1 MASSQF
7 DSLSRKALNMN
18 YLITG
23 IAGFVGSSL
32 ARAILAKHPDARIT
46 GIDNMS
52 FGYRER
58 LTDIAQKIEF
68 IEGDL
73 VNMDKLL
80 GGRHFNSIVHCAAIA
95 PLPECQRDS
104 HRALSQNVAICGSIA
119 DYAMAS
125 GSRDIVFFSSGAIYE
140 GTAQFPT
147 QEATPIVTSL
157 IYPTTKYIAE
167 QYFEA
172 ICRSHDLNVTAIRLF
187 NLYGPHQDYF
197 RKQPPLIGYLLMS
210 LIRDH
215 KAVLFSS
222 GEQCRDYVYIDDL
235 LELVLLSSQKMNS
248 SSTGGHFVSVNA
260 GSGVPVSVNAII
272 SILETVSGKKINI
285 ERRPAS
291 QYWDNYSELFNRPIA
306 INRSVIEREVN
317 KHTQAAVEK
326 AFKEFGWRAKV
337 NLVDGLASCF
347 QHAAQ
352 IIPS

>member
-1 MASSQF
+1 
-7 DSLSRKALNMN
+7 MN

-32 ARAILAKHPDARIT
+32 TRAILFKNPDARIT

-58 LTDIAQKIEF
+58 LADIADQIEF

-73 VNMDKLL
+73 IDIDQLL
-80 GGRHFNSIVHCAAIA
+80 GRRHFDTIVHCAAIA

-104 HRALSQNVAICGSIA
+104 HRALSQNVAICGSVS
-119 DYAMAS
+119 DYALAS

-140 GTAQFPT
+140 GTKQFPT
-147 QEATPIVTSL
+147 SEDTSISTSL

-172 ICRSHDLNVTAIRLF
+172 MCRSHALNVTAIRLF

-197 RKQPPLIGYLLMS
+197 RKQPPLIGYLLAS
-210 LIRDH
+210 LVREEQ
-215 KAVLFSS
+215 AVLFSS

-235 LELVLLSSQKMNS
+235 LELVQLSANKMKIS
-248 SSTGGHFVSVNA
+248 PTGGRFVAVNA

-272 SILETVSGKKINI
+272 RMLETISGRQLKI
-285 ERRPAS
+285 ERRPAA
-291 QYWDNYSELFNRPIA
+291 QFWDKYNELFERPIA
-306 INRSVIEREVN
+306 INRSAIEREVN
-317 KHTQAAVEK
+317 KHTQAAIDR
-326 AFKEFGWRAKV
+326 AQKEFGWTAKIS
-337 NLVDGLASCF
+337 LQDGLTDCF
-347 QHAAQ
+347 EYAQRIIQH
-352 IIPS
+352 